1 MLRRSIGVSETAQTD
16 ATVKPAPPVD
26 PEIPEP
32 EDPLGGKPG
41 IFLPD
46 HMKDDVS
53 PSIVIV

>member
-46 HMKDDVS
+46 HIKDDVS
-53 PSIVIV
+53 PSIV